1 MFRDTINDI
10 LGKRVDGE
18 FTNEIKKTICEN
30 EIVEGAYDL
39 ILHNYGPDSYIGSV
53 HISIPDNLNAEEIDI
68 LERDISNKVYEKHG
82 VLLTAIGIYSI
93 NTKDKEIN
101 KMSKDI
107 NRIIHSYNGV
117 LQTHGFYVDNEKKII
132 NIDIILDFDVENREE
147 LFKKIMDDIQKH
159 YPEYTLNFT
168 MDLDI

>member
-1 MFRDTINDI
+1 
-10 LGKRVDGE
+10 
-18 FTNEIKKTICEN
+18 
-30 EIVEGAYDL
+30 
-39 ILHNYGPDSYIGSV
+39 
-53 HISIPDNLNAEEIDI
+53 
-68 LERDISNKVYEKHG
+68 
-82 VLLTAIGIYSI
+82 
-93 NTKDKEIN
+93 
-101 KMSKDI
+101 MSKDI